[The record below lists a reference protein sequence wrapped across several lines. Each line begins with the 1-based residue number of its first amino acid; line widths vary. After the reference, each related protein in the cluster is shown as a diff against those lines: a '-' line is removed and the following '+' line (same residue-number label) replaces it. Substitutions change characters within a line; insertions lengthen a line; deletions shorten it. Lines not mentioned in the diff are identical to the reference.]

1 MMQEIGNFGVILYE
15 NIADFMINDAINWKL
30 GSDWRYD
37 KNLVKIWQ
45 VSGKYGENQVR
56 SF

>member
-1 MMQEIGNFGVILYE
+1 MILYK

-30 GSDWRYD
+30 GSDERYD
-37 KNLVKIWQ
+37 KNLVKVWQ